1 MILCDER
8 KVDGMTRKLS
18 ISLPDDV
25 AKVLDD
31 VDNASAYI
39 AEAIVMRRSRDAL
52 LSIFAEEGIKVT
64 PEGVAKARERF
75 AEHLAGRDAKR
86 ARTDQPPRANVA
98 VVEADQTPRDDVA
111 EVEAG

>member
-8 KVDGMTRKLS
+8 KVDGMTGKLS

-39 AEAIVMRRSRDAL
+39 AEAIVMRRERDTVAAML
-52 LSIFAEEGIKVT
+52 KRHGHVVT
-64 PEGVAKARERF
+64 AEGVAAWRERL
-75 AEHLAGRDAKR
+75 AEMDRRKA
-86 ARTDQPPRANVA
+86 ARR
-98 VVEADQTPRDDVA
+98 A
-111 EVEAG
+111 EVEK

>member
-25 AKVLDD
+25 AVILDD

-39 AEAIVMRRSRDAL
+39 AEAIVMRRNRDSL
-52 LSIFAEEGIKVT
+52 VNLFAAEGIEVT
-64 PEGVAKARERF
+64 AEGVA
-75 AEHLAGRDAKR
+75 HAKEKFTAHR
-86 ARTDQPPRANVA
+86 ARRAAKSAARRA
-98 VVEADQTPRDDVA
+98 VKPSRSRIGEAK
-111 EVEAG
+111 